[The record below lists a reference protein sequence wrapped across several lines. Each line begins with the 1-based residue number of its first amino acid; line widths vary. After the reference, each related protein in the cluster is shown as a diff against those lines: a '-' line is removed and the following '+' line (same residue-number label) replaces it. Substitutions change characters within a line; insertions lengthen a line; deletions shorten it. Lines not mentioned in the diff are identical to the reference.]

1 MNQDQILLR
10 AARLLERAS
19 QRRPAK
25 PELPIEPWDLL
36 EVYFADPC
44 RPRLTPTAYLVWAYL
59 LRRAEA
65 ESRIATVSY
74 RELRMK
80 TGILSTRSLCHAIK
94 ELARLGYCVPST
106 VPTGPGM
113 PRNYKIPEHIGTK
126 RFAHPEV
133 LRLSREADQPR
144 KRRKKPAW
152 LLDAAPDPA
161 RVENPVGTNQNGESR
176 EVEARAEPVPLPAVS
191 PAASTPTPP
200 EPQMLPDLQLPKLD
214 LKDLEAMNLDEKIE
228 KLGQELDE
236 LLKALPK
243 KGI

>member
-25 PELPIEPWDLL
+25 PELPLEPWDLL

-59 LRRAEA
+59 LRRADA

-80 TGILSTRSLCHAIK
+80 TGILSTRSLRQAIL
-94 ELARLGYCVPST
+94 ELTRLGYCVPST
-106 VPTGPGM
+106 VPTGPGL
-113 PRNYKIPEHIGTK
+113 PKNYKIPDHIGTK
-126 RFAHPEV
+126 RFAHPDV

-144 KRRKKPAW
+144 RRPHRKAW
-152 LLDAAPDPA
+152 MIA
-161 RVENPVGTNQNGESR
+161 E
-176 EVEARAEPVPLPAVS
+176 EARRAAAYAPLKPVTPPPPRPSIPPALEPGAEPGAPLRPIVP
-191 PAASTPTPP
+191 PAA
-200 EPQMLPDLQLPKLD
+200 KL
-214 LKDLEAMNLDEKIE
+214 NLDEKIE
-228 KLGQELDE
+228 QLGQEVDQ
-236 LLKALPK
+236 LLQVFSK
-243 KGI
+243 KDPGPSPGPETK